1 MAASFALADTDHGS
15 AMTLL
20 VGIDEAGYGPH
31 LGPLVVAAAAIEFP
45 NRQPPDPD
53 LWAALRSHVRKR
65 PVGTSSRVVVCDS
78 KVAYAR
84 PQGLGTLERSVL
96 GFLAAGGMRPG
107 TLAELLDAA
116 RSGSDAA
123 EERTEEIAPVPWH
136 RPGGLTLPVAA
147 GPDAVS
153 TAADQFA
160 KALEGIGGR
169 VGGLRINVAPAAR
182 LNRLIDEGGRNKAA
196 ALFALTAEVLAQIW
210 ADVCQKP
217 PSNRDD
223 RTGAVHVTMDQHGGR
238 RYYADLL
245 AGVFP
250 MGHVKTIEEAPGV
263 SRYRL
268 QPSHTGR
275 MAGPTRG
282 RRAHLRLTVRPRCER
297 WSLPVALASM
307 AAKYVRELHM
317 RQFNAYFR
325 SLVPNLK
332 PTAGYGRDAWRF
344 LAEVEAAR
352 AAVRREAMLRSR

>member
-1 MAASFALADTDHGS
+1 
-15 AMTLL
+15 MTLL

-45 NRQPPDPD
+45 GREPPDPN
-53 LWAALRSHVRKR
+53 LWGSLRGHVRKR
-65 PVGTSSRVVVCDS
+65 PAGTSSRVVVCDS

-107 TLAELLDAA
+107 TLAELLDASC
-116 RSGSDAA
+116 SGSDAA
-123 EERTEEIAPVPWH
+123 EERTEDIASVPWH
-136 RPGGLTLPVAA
+136 RPESLTLPVAA
-147 GPDAVS
+147 GPDAVP
-153 TAADQFA
+153 TAADHFA
-160 KALEGIGGR
+160 KALEGVGGR

-196 ALFALTAEVLAQIW
+196 ALFALTADLLAQIW
-210 ADVCQKP
+210 ADVCRKH
-217 PSNRDD
+217 PSDRDD
-223 RTGAVHVTMDQHGGR
+223 RTGSVHVTMDQHGGR

-250 MGHVKTIEEAPGV
+250 MGHVETIEEAPTM

-268 QPSHTGR
+268 QPS
-275 MAGPTRG
+275 GPTRPPQTG
-282 RRAHLRLTVRPRCER
+282 RAHLHLTVHPRCER
-297 WSLPVALASM
+297 WSFPVALASM

-325 SLVPNLK
+325 LLVPNLK

-352 AAVRREAMLRSR
+352 AAVPRGAMLRSR

>member
-1 MAASFALADTDHGS
+1 
-15 AMTLL
+15 MTLL

-45 NRQPPDPD
+45 GREPPDPN
-53 LWAALRSHVRKR
+53 LWGSLRSHVRKR
-65 PVGTSSRVVVCDS
+65 PAGTSSRVVVCDS

-84 PQGLGTLERSVL
+84 SQGLGTLERSVL

-107 TLAELLDAA
+107 TLTELLDAS
-116 RSGSDAA
+116 RSDAA
-123 EERTEEIAPVPWH
+123 AERTEDVAPVPWH
-136 RPGGLTLPVAA
+136 RPEGLTLPVAA

-153 TAADQFA
+153 TAADRFA

-210 ADVCQKP
+210 ADVCRKH
-217 PSNRDD
+217 PSNKDD
-223 RTGAVHVTMDQHGGR
+223 RTGSVYVTMDQHGGR

-250 MGHVKTIEEAPGV
+250 MGHVETIEETPGV

-268 QPSHTGR
+268 QP
-275 MAGPTRG
+275 AGPTRPPQTG
-282 RRAHLRLTVRPRCER
+282 RAHLRLTVRPRCER
-297 WSLPVALASM
+297 WSLMTALASM

-352 AAVRREAMLRSR
+352 AAVRRETMLRSR